1 MQKYSVNQEDIE
13 MLLSHIKGGEIV
25 IPEIQRPFI
34 WKSVKVRDLMDSLYQ
49 GFPIGYI
56 ITWKNPNVRLKNGEM
71 SSGKQVLIDGQQ
83 RITALM
89 AAILGKEIVDENYKK
104 KRIKIAFHPLEEK
117 FETLTPVIDKDSEWI
132 SDISEFLK
140 TNSQITFLRNYFKKN
155 PKMSER
161 KMNLAEGKIQKL
173 SAIKSK
179 DVGIVELDAKLDIE
193 DVTEIFVRI
202 NDAGIPLAQADFAMS
217 KIASYEPEFD
227 FLFGVNLRKCID
239 YFAHLAQAPHFY
251 EEIAENDTEFKKTEY
266 FQKIK
271 WLKDE
276 TDDMYDPN
284 YKDILR
290 VSFIKEFS
298 RGKISDLVKLLSGQ
312 NFATRE
318 FDQETQE
325 KSFLTLKNGVLDFIN
340 ENHFKK
346 FLIIL
351 KSAGVISPKLINSQ
365 TVVNFAYIV
374 YLKLRKDGMANNLIG
389 KYTKKWLILS
399 ILTER
404 YSGSPESTMDKDIK
418 DINKNGIKK
427 VIAEIEKADL
437 SEIYWEVGLVQN
449 LNKAII
455 SNPFLKLFFIAQIY
469 FNNNA
474 LFSNSVT
481 VEQLVKI
488 KGDIH
493 HIFPKNY
500 LQKEGLVRSDYNQ
513 IANFVYLQQEVNI
526 KIGDKPPKQYFNRA
540 MDQCNDKS
548 LSDGSIG
555 EITDKTTLMKNL
567 EENAIPTDIFK
578 MDINNYDKF
587 LKKRRK
593 LMAKK
598 IEDYYKS
605 L

>member
-555 EITDKTTLMKNL
+555 EITGKTTLMKNL